1 MRRWTSGLAL
11 LSGVAWGG
19 LFVGTA
25 SADIEDRDWCVAST
39 IHFDL
44 VSDLPRDEAL
54 SLLGS
59 LDRFRAAAASLLPG
73 PADAPA
79 PPIKLLVFAR
89 ASDFDRT
96 FNSTMMAGFARP
108 SLDQSLLVSRPDRG
122 RRHLVRN
129 VYHEYTHYLIRSH
142 AFLNLPIWYE
152 EGLASYLST
161 LDVESN
167 GVTVVGRVPYDYL
180 RRALMD
186 PGISVTDVVAQRFR
200 LGVGSHQVSNTY
212 GVAWALVRF
221 LHHAKAPDGSRY
233 ASKVGAMLEAIDRGA
248 SSVDAMRST
257 LGLSPDGLKRRLR
270 KYYESEQL
278 PVYRFRTKLADKIAF
293 SYRCL
298 DSTEARYEL
307 ATAAAFRH
315 PKFAI
320 KLFSEIVESEPGHT
334 GALVGLSRLVDSE
347 RAAELAQRAHR
358 LDPGDGRAKIR
369 LAEVRLAEC
378 RGGNSSAGLAKG
390 DQIANAPAEGQP
402 ASTGG
407 SVEEANPCARQIGDA
422 IALYRDALGIPGQAG
437 AAAYGLGVVSLMVQR
452 SDDALAYLKLAH
464 ERAAWSPQI
473 SFFLG
478 EAYRRNG
485 EVLRARQYFTKAAHW
500 HPEQTW
506 RDRADR
512 ALASI
517 AEGQ

>member
-1 MRRWTSGLAL
+1 MVS
-11 LSGVAWGG
+11 
-19 LFVGTA
+19 A
-25 SADIEDRDWCVAST
+25 SADIEDRDWCVASAT
-39 IHFDL
+39 HFDL

-73 PADAPA
+73 GSDAPA
-79 PPIKLLVFAR
+79 APIKLLVFAR

-96 FNSTMMAGFARP
+96 FNSTTMAGFARP

-129 VYHEYTHYLIRSH
+129 VYHEYTHYLIRSR

-161 LDVESN
+161 LDVKPD

-180 RRALMD
+180 RRALVD
-186 PGISVTDVVAQRFR
+186 PGISVADVVGQRFR
-200 LGVGSHQVSNTY
+200 LGVGNHQVSNTY

-233 ASKVGAMLEAIDRGA
+233 ASRLGAMLNAIDRGA

-270 KYYESEQL
+270 KYYESDQL
-278 PVYRFRTKLADKIAF
+278 PVYRFSTKLADKIAF

-298 DSTEARYEL
+298 EPTEARYAL
-307 ATAAAFRH
+307 ATAAAFHH
-315 PKFAI
+315 PKFAFS
-320 KLFSEIVESEPGHT
+320 LFSEIVESEPGHT
-334 GALVGLSRLVDSE
+334 GALVGLSRLVDGE
-347 RAAELAQRAHR
+347 RAVELAERAHR

-369 LAEVRLAEC
+369 LAEIRLAGC
-378 RGGNSSAGLAKG
+378 RGENPSTGLANG
-390 DQIANAPAEGQP
+390 DPAGDAPSDGQP
-402 ASTGG
+402 ASTRGRDEG
-407 SVEEANPCARQIGDA
+407 AYPCSRRIRDA
-422 IALYRDALGIPGQAG
+422 IALYRDALGMPGQTG
-437 AAAYGLGVVSLMVQR
+437 AAAYGLGVVSLVVQR
-452 SDDALAYLKLAH
+452 SDDALAYLRLAH
-464 ERAAWSPQI
+464 ERAPWSPQI

-478 EAYRRNG
+478 EAHRRTG
-485 EVLRARQYFTKAAHW
+485 DLARARQYFTKSAHW
-500 HPEQTW
+500 HPEPEW
-506 RDRADR
+506 RERADR
-512 ALASI
+512 ALALI
-517 AEGQ
+517 AQGE

>member
-1 MRRWTSGLAL
+1 
-11 LSGVAWGG
+11 V
-19 LFVGTA
+19 VTA

-59 LDRFRAAAASLLPG
+59 LDRFRVAASSLLPG
-73 PADAPA
+73 RSDAPPA
-79 PPIKLLVFAR
+79 PPLKLLVFAR
-89 ASDFDRT
+89 ASDFDKT
-96 FNSTMMAGFARP
+96 FNSTRMAGFARP

-129 VYHEYTHYLIRSH
+129 VYHEYTHYLIRSR

-161 LDVESN
+161 LDVEPN

-180 RRALMD
+180 RRALVD
-186 PGISVTDVVAQRFR
+186 PGISVADVVDQRFR
-200 LGVGSHQVSNTY
+200 LGVGDHQVSNIY

-221 LHHAKAPDGSRY
+221 LHHAEAPDGSRY
-233 ASKVGAMLEAIDRGA
+233 ASRLGAMLEAVDGGA
-248 SSVDAMRST
+248 SSVDAMRSA

-270 KYYESEQL
+270 KYYESDQL

-293 SYRCL
+293 SYGCL
-298 DSTEARYEL
+298 DSTQARYEL
-307 ATAAAFRH
+307 ATAAAFHH
-315 PKFAI
+315 PKFALD
-320 KLFSEIVESEPGHT
+320 LFSEIVESEPGHT
-334 GALVGLSRLVDSE
+334 GALVGLSRLVDGE
-347 RAAELAQRAHR
+347 RAVELAERAHR

-369 LAEVRLAEC
+369 LAEIRLAGC
-378 RGGNSSAGLAKG
+378 RDESPSTGLANNDPVG
-390 DQIANAPAEGQP
+390 DVPSDGQP
-402 ASTGG
+402 TSTGG
-407 SVEEANPCARQIGDA
+407 RAEEANPCARQIGEA
-422 IALYRDALGIPGQAG
+422 IALYRDALGIPGQTG

-452 SDDALAYLKLAH
+452 SDDALAYLQLAH
-464 ERAAWSPQI
+464 ERASWSPQI

-485 EVLRARQYFTKAAHW
+485 EVLRARQYFTKSAHW
-500 HPEQTW
+500 HPEQSW
-506 RDRADR
+506 RDRADQ

>member
-1 MRRWTSGLAL
+1 MS
-11 LSGVAWGG
+11 
-19 LFVGTA
+19 A

-54 SLLGS
+54 ALLGS

-73 PADAPA
+73 RSDAPA
-79 PPIKLLVFAR
+79 PPLKLLVFAR
-89 ASDFDRT
+89 ASDFDTT

-108 SLDQSLLVSRPDRG
+108 SLDHSLLVSRPDRG

-129 VYHEYTHYLIRSH
+129 VYHEYTHYLIRSR

-161 LDVESN
+161 LAVEPD
-167 GVTVVGRVPYDYL
+167 GTTVVGRVPYDYL
-180 RRALMD
+180 RRALVD
-186 PGISVTDVVAQRFR
+186 PGVSVADVVGQRFR
-200 LGVGSHQVSNTY
+200 LGIGNHQVSNVY

-233 ASKVGAMLEAIDRGA
+233 ASRLGAMLEEIDRGA
-248 SSVDAMRST
+248 SSVDAMHSA

-270 KYYESEQL
+270 KYYESDQL
-278 PVYRFRTKLADKIAF
+278 PVYRFRTELADKIAF

-298 DSTEARYEL
+298 DSTETRYEL
-307 ATAAAFRH
+307 ATAAAFH
-315 PKFAI
+315 NPKFAVD
-320 KLFSEIVESEPGHT
+320 LFTEIVESEPGHT
-334 GALVGLSRLVDSE
+334 GALVGLSRLVDGE
-347 RAAELAQRAHR
+347 QAVELAERGHR

-369 LAEVRLAEC
+369 LAEVRLAGC
-378 RGGNSSAGLAKG
+378 RGENPSTGLANG
-390 DQIANAPAEGQP
+390 DPVGVSEGRP
-402 ASTGG
+402 ASTPGRAEG
-407 SVEEANPCARQIGDA
+407 ANPCARQIGDA
-422 IALYRDALGIPGQAG
+422 IALYRDALEIPGQTG

-452 SDDALAYLKLAH
+452 WDDALAYLKLAH
-464 ERAAWSPQI
+464 ERASWSPQI

-485 EVLRARQYFTKAAHW
+485 DLVRARQYFTKSAHW
-500 HPEQTW
+500 HPEQSW

-512 ALASI
+512 VLASM
-517 AEGQ
+517 ARRQ